1 LTFGWGFGWMT
12 VFDRL
17 VEMIPAN
24 VYLPKDNP
32 TDQWVRFS
40 IQFFI
45 FKMYIFY
52 KFVFLLLYSLSSVCC
67 NNSSIFAGACYPLVE

>member
-1 LTFGWGFGWMT
+1 MT

-24 VYLPKDNP
+24 IYVPKDNP

-40 IQFFI
+40 MQI
-45 FKMYIFY
+45 
-52 KFVFLLLYSLSSVCC
+52 
-67 NNSSIFAGACYPLVE
+67 LVLCVLVTL

>member
-1 LTFGWGFGWMT
+1 MTFGWGFGWMT

-24 VYLPKDNP
+24 IYIPKDNP

-40 IQFFI
+40 MQILFFL
-45 FKMYIFY
+45 
-52 KFVFLLLYSLSSVCC
+52 VFLSLYSLSCVCC
-67 NNSSIFAGACYPLVE
+67 NNSSIFDGACYPLVEQP